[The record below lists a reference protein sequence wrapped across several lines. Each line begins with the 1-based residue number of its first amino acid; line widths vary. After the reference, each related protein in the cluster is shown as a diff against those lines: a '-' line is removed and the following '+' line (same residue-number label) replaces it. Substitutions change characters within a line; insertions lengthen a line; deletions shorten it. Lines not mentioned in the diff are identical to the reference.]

1 MSIEFE
7 IKIPD
12 EPFKNSFI
20 LNKSVKLTYQGS
32 RYIVISVFKDTNIV
46 STYEN
51 VFDTLDEINLEN
63 YVDDDTVF
71 YIIDAQKHPLEA
83 CFITHMYKNEEVD
96 NYEVVLPTGE
106 TWTYPYENHILGNVY
121 TNKMPTYN
129 SLTDKFSPLTYLT
142 PAIPKEDF
150 FKNVE
155 TKIKELEST
164 IPDAAITAIT
174 EATSEEYAKYYEE
187 LKKYVEWLKNIK
199 TTYYEVDHWKI
210 PFISEPN
217 V

>member
-7 IKIPD
+7 INLPD

-32 RYIVISVFKDTNIV
+32 RYIVISVFNGTDIV

-51 VFDTLDEINLEN
+51 MFDTLDEIDLEN

-71 YIIDAQKHPLEA
+71 HIIDAQKHPLEA
-83 CFITHMYKNEEVD
+83 CFITHMYENEETD
-96 NYEVVLPTGE
+96 DYETVLPTGE
-106 TWTYPYENHILGNVY
+106 TWTYPYETHILGNIY
-121 TNKMPTYN
+121 TNQMPAYN
-129 SLTDKFSPLTYLT
+129 SLTDEFSALTYHT
-142 PAIPKEDF
+142 SAISKEEF
-150 FKNVE
+150 FKNIE
-155 TKIKELEST
+155 TKVKELEST
-164 IPDAAITAIT
+164 IPDASVALESPI
-174 EATSEEYAKYYEE
+174 SEEYAKYHEE
-187 LKKYVEWLKNIK
+187 LKTYIEWLKNIK

-217 V
+217 I

>member
-1 MSIEFE
+1 MPIEFE
-7 IKIPD
+7 IKLPD

-20 LNKSVKLTYQGS
+20 LDKTAKLTYEGP
-32 RYIVISVFKDTNIV
+32 RYLIISVFKDTDIV
-46 STYEN
+46 STYEDS
-51 VFDTLDEINLEN
+51 FDTLDEINLEN

-106 TWTYPYENHILGNVY
+106 TWVYPYENHILGNVY

-129 SLTDKFSPLTYLT
+129 SLTDEFSPLTYLT

-164 IPDAAITAIT
+164 IPDAAITSVTA
-174 EATSEEYAKYYEE
+174 ASEEYAKYHEE

-217 V
+217 M